1 MLKGFSKG
9 GIHTPEYK
17 ISKAEA
23 IADFP
28 LPEIAVVPLSQH
40 IGAPAAACVKKGD
53 AVRVGQ
59 VIGTAA
65 GFVSSNIHAPVSGT
79 VVDETDTPVPGAS
92 VYAKDRAGMVD
103 AQDVD
108 GKFSLKVQKND
119 ILVVSFLGYAPSET
133 AITGP
138 KSDLRIKLTP
148 SEHQLE
154 EAAACLQPPLPG
166 DLPADRRRPGH
177 GLHGV

>member
-79 VVDETDTPVPGAS
+79 VVA
-92 VYAKDRAGMVD
+92 VD
-103 AQDVD
+103 ATPDTFAVPR
-108 GKFSLKVQKND
+108 SR
-119 ILVVSFLGYAPSET
+119 SAPKAMFGSTRST
-133 AITGP
+133 AAT
-138 KSDLRIKLTP
+138 
-148 SEHQLE
+148 
-154 EAAACLQPPLPG
+154 AW
-166 DLPADRRRPGH
+166 
-177 GLHGV
+177 

>member
-79 VVDETDTPVPGAS
+79 VVA
-92 VYAKDRAGMVD
+92 VD
-103 AQDVD
+103 ATPDTAAFAVPR
-108 GKFSLKVQKND
+108 SR
-119 ILVVSFLGYAPSET
+119 SAPKAMFGSTRST
-133 AITGP
+133 AAT
-138 KSDLRIKLTP
+138 
-148 SEHQLE
+148 
-154 EAAACLQPPLPG
+154 AW
-166 DLPADRRRPGH
+166 
-177 GLHGV
+177 

>member
-23 IADFP
+23 IADFRCRKSP
-28 LPEIAVVPLSQH
+28 SCRCRNIS
-40 IGAPAAACVKKGD
+40 APRAAACVKKGD

-79 VVDETDTPVPGAS
+79 VVA
-92 VYAKDRAGMVD
+92 VD
-103 AQDVD
+103 ATPD
-108 GKFSLKVQKND
+108 
-119 ILVVSFLGYAPSET
+119 
-133 AITGP
+133 TGG
-138 KSDLRIKLTP
+138 I
-148 SEHQLE
+148 
-154 EAAACLQPPLPG
+154 
-166 DLPADRRRPGH
+166 RRPSISIRAEGD
-177 GLHGV
+177 VCRTRSTAATAW

>member
-23 IADFP
+23 IADFRCRKS
-28 LPEIAVVPLSQH
+28 LSCRCRN
-40 IGAPAAACVKKGD
+40 ISAPRRRPASKGD

-79 VVDETDTPVPGAS
+79 VVA
-92 VYAKDRAGMVD
+92 VD
-103 AQDVD
+103 ATPD
-108 GKFSLKVQKND
+108 
-119 ILVVSFLGYAPSET
+119 
-133 AITGP
+133 TGG
-138 KSDLRIKLTP
+138 I
-148 SEHQLE
+148 
-154 EAAACLQPPLPG
+154 
-166 DLPADRRRPGH
+166 RRPSISIRAEGDVWIDTIDCSDRLVKTCDLSKEEIFKNHRSRSGRH
-177 GLHGV
+177 GGATFPTHIGLAVPAGQKC